1 MNTTDEGSRAVT
13 GTGLPVA
20 ATESG
25 LTLEAEAAEGCL
37 VLHSGG
43 EIDVVTA
50 PRLQD
55 ELEQLIARHPGSVL
69 IVDLTRVSFLA
80 SAGLA
85 VLTRSADLGAQT
97 RLLVVACGPATLR
110 PLELTG
116 LTEVIEV
123 YESVEA
129 AMATV

>member
-1 MNTTDEGSRAVT
+1 MDAPDAGHDSD
-13 GTGLPVA
+13 
-20 ATESG
+20 
-25 LTLEAEAAEGCL
+25 LTLTVEAADGC
-37 VLHSGG
+37 VILHAAG

-55 ELEQLIARHPGSVL
+55 GLEQLIGRHPGSVM
-69 IVDLTRVSFLA
+69 IVDLTEVGFLA

-85 VLTRSADLGAQT
+85 VLMRSSELDE
-97 RLLVVACGPATLR
+97 RSRFMVVASGPATVR

-116 LTEVIEV
+116 LSDALDVHAT
-123 YESVEA
+123 VEA